1 MCWELGTTKVSHNW
15 GLCGF
20 NGISCQSV
28 YHAAHQVA
36 LANQVIFL
44 SLQSWYCCSCGLR
57 DVGDAAQLL
66 PLHWALALNM
76 FKKHKFLCV
85 CTTSEHKFASCA
97 QGAVPGSAMTET
109 EENSDNSFAAKRNPG
124 DLRCL
129 NSWPSPSPQD
139 PGGHSLHT
147 TQPRRWRCTRSWGGV

>member
-1 MCWELGTTKVSHNW
+1 MCWELGTTKVSKNNNW
-15 GLCGF
+15 GLFGF

-36 LANQVIFL
+36 LANQVFL

-97 QGAVPGSAMTET
+97 QGAVPARWQTQ
-109 EENSDNSFAAKRNPG
+109 KRTAS
-124 DLRCL
+124 RRSTCL

-147 TQPRRWRCTRSWGGV
+147 TQPRRWRCTGSWGGV